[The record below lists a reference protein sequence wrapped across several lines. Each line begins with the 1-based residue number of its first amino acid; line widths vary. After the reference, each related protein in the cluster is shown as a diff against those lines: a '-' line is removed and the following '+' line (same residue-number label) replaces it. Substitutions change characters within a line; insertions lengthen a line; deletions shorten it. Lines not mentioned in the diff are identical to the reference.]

1 MGLAS
6 LATWFTRGVSPLR
19 GAATDRRLRRSEGK
33 IRAHRCRSRRPSGAG
48 RKAAVATKL
57 ADGPIEAVRTLRLA
71 RHTAVIKARSSHQ
84 HAVCHGGSPQP
95 SHFELSSTR
104 GGFRTRSS
112 TPAPGCGSTFDDLHA
127 RSSREHL
134 VTCSFRPLCPLS
146 RVRPRRLDS
155 QRSRTSCGDRRS
167 VGVSMS
173 LCLGG
178 LTASDLVPTVTWYL
192 LSWCCSTDPTASSRD
207 NTARHSILWL
217 DGVERSARGCR
228 DDDCS
233 TGPDLEW
240 TSNFFVGSG
249 VAP

>member
-1 MGLAS
+1 MPKPPPERCWPKGRGGHQ
-6 LATWFTRGVSPLR
+6 TRRRADRGRSNPAVGQAHSGHQGEEQPPTRCVPWWVTAAEPLR
-19 GAATDRRLRRSEGK
+19 AQLHSGGLPNKIIDACARLR
-33 IRAHRCRSRRPSGAG
+33 
-48 RKAAVATKL
+48 L
-57 ADGPIEAVRTLRLA
+57 D
-71 RHTAVIKARSSHQ
+71 
-84 HAVCHGGSPQP
+84 
-95 SHFELSSTR
+95 
-104 GGFRTRSS
+104 
-112 TPAPGCGSTFDDLHA
+112 FDDLHA